1 MTPSEEIALRKEI
14 EKLRA
19 DNELMKKL
27 SSPSGFFE
35 FYFEQLKVAKT
46 NVEAFELANNQ
57 YFELF
62 GSFKYVSETA
72 FRHSLRRF
80 YQNKK

>member
-1 MTPSEEIALRKEI
+1 MTPAEEIALRKEI

-27 SSPSGFFE
+27 SSTSGFFD
-35 FYFEQLKVAKT
+35 FYFEKLKVSKT
-46 NVEAFELANNQ
+46 NVEAFELANNK
-57 YFELF
+57 YYELF
-62 GSFKYVSETA
+62 GAFKYVSETA

-80 YQNKK
+80 FIKNK